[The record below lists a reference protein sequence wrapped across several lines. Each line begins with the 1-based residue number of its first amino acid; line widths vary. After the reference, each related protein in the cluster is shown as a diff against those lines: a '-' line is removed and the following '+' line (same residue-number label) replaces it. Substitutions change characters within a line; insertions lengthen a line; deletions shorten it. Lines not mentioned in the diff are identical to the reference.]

1 MNFATTKLNG
11 VSTITSSVTHTFL
24 ENMKISVTTI
34 VTIPENNCVNPNN
47 RPSDKISVSYPMVKL
62 HQCGST
68 VRLSVNGRGRRDLLI
83 GR

>member
-47 RPSDKISVSYPMVKL
+47 RPSDKISVSAM
-62 HQCGST
+62 T
-68 VRLSVNGRGRRDLLI
+68 RLTISPVLC
-83 GR
+83 